1 MQQANGVEQGFAVV
15 VCGMASAV
23 CVDEGGQENDD
34 DDGRI
39 DDRVKKGE
47 CGQGQEAFLV

>member
-1 MQQANGVEQGFAVV
+1 MQQANDVEQSFAVA
-15 VCGMASAV
+15 CGMASAV
-23 CVDEGGQENDD
+23 CVDEGGRENDD

-47 CGQGQEAFLV
+47 CGQGKEAFLV